1 MTPIFIFLPEKN
13 SKMDRKGIAQ
23 KLSKSVAFRG
33 VGTDDLNEL
42 LGKIRYGIKSYEKG
56 ETIVMRDESCAELR
70 IVLKGSVR
78 GEMLDFSGK
87 IVKIEDIEAPRPL
100 AIAFLFGK
108 NATYPV
114 DIIANVKT
122 EILSIPKKDV
132 VQLMGMNQ
140 LFLTNFLNN
149 VSNRAQ
155 FLSRK
160 LFFLS
165 FKTLRE
171 KVANYLKEQYKD
183 QGENITLNVTQ
194 ENLANLFGVTR
205 PSLARIMGELDKEG
219 IIKVDRKQIEI
230 LDKKR
235 LFS

>member
-1 MTPIFIFLPEKN
+1 ME
-13 SKMDRKGIAQ
+13 RKDIAQ

-33 VGTDDLNEL
+33 IDPDDLHKL
-42 LGKIRYGIKSYEKG
+42 LGMIRYGVKSYEKG
-56 ETIVMRDESCAELR
+56 ETIVMRDESCGELR
-70 IVLKGSVR
+70 IVLSGSVR

-140 LFLTNFLNN
+140 VFLTNFLNN

-171 KVANYLKEQYKD
+171 KIANYLKEQYNN
-183 QGENITLNVTQ
+183 QGSIITLAVTQ

-205 PSLARIMGELDKEG
+205 PSLARIMGDLVKEG
-219 IIKVDRKQIEI
+219 IIKVERKQIEI

-235 LFS
+235 LFN